1 MLKRSTAILLTT
13 IAAAGVTA
21 VLTAGADYSILEV
34 PQADEI
40 TDNFRVPKTEVNKP
54 DGLTSTSDTAWPRG
68 TSTKRGRWPLIGDN

>member
-40 TDNFRVPKTEVNKP
+40 TDNFRVPKTEVN
-54 DGLTSTSDTAWPRG
+54 
-68 TSTKRGRWPLIGDN
+68 